1 MVRDPRD
8 DKESKATPP
17 SITRYVRTRV
27 AHAIA
32 AFLVALGLIRPRN
45 PDGTLGPRKWKRLGA
60 LAGVI
65 VLVIL
70 VWTSVHIVKPGTVAV
85 PVTLGH
91 PGKPLRPGV
100 HITLPF
106 TTTYWMSSRVAEL
119 HDVVAA

>member
-1 MVRDPRD
+1 MDDKGGKGANGGEPPAPRERAPLPEGAPIGGMVRDPRD

-60 LAGVI
+60 LC
-65 VLVIL
+65 
-70 VWTSVHIVKPGTVAV
+70 
-85 PVTLGH
+85 
-91 PGKPLRPGV
+91 
-100 HITLPF
+100 
-106 TTTYWMSSRVAEL
+106 
-119 HDVVAA
+119 D